1 MTTMT
6 MPMSLKIDISTRER
20 LTKLAHSRKRT
31 PHAIAREAV
40 ENYVA
45 REEEKDK
52 FTADSLEAWKDYQET
67 GLHATSEEVLTWI
80 ESWGTPNELQPP
92 VCHL

>member
-6 MPMSLKIDISTRER
+6 MPMSLKIDVSTRER

-31 PHAIAREAV
+31 AHAIAREAV
-40 ENYVA
+40 ESYVI
-45 REEEKDK
+45 REEAKDK
-52 FTADSLEAWKDYQET
+52 FTADSLAAWKDYQET
-67 GLHATSEEVLTWI
+67 GLHATSEEVLNWI
-80 ESWGTPNELQPP
+80 QSWGTPNELKPP